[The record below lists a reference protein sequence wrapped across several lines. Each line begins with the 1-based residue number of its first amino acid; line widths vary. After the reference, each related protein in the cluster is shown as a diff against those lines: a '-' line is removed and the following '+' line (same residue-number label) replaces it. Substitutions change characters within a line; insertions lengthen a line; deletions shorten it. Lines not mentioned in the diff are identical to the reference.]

1 MSKDDD
7 KKPSKIDF
15 SKFRVS
21 INSTDLPASK
31 KVILNVSVGKPGR
44 QKYVRVNPHSDN
56 KLDCAILKLEDEER
70 KYLVT
75 PHIVQVII
83 QDVKFV
89 VLSLAIDRQG
99 NVFLWEVPP
108 VSVEGRENIWN
119 QSQRQCANMAE
130 NKWIRLQSNTSSG
143 SYDAQVAEGEIPEP
157 IWPTL
162 SFDEILNIA
171 FPPTHIIDS
180 LDHPALRKLRGAD

>member
-15 SKFRVS
+15 SKFRIS
-21 INSTDLPASK
+21 INNTDLPIAE
-31 KVILNVSVGKPGR
+31 KVLVNVLVGKPGR
-44 QKYVRVNPHSDN
+44 QKYVRVNPDNDN

-70 KYLVT
+70 KYLVS

-83 QDVKFV
+83 QDVKSV
-89 VLSLAIDRQG
+89 ILSLAIDRQG

-108 VSVEGRENIWN
+108 IPVEGRENTWN
-119 QSQRQCANMAE
+119 QSQRQIAEMAE
-130 NKWIRLQSNTSSG
+130 NKWVRLKSNMSSG

-180 LDHPALRKLRGAD
+180 LDHPALRKLRGED

>member
-7 KKPSKIDF
+7 KKPGKIDF

-21 INSTDLPASK
+21 INNTDLPTSK
-31 KVILNVSVGKPGR
+31 KVILHVPVGKPGR
-44 QKYVRVNPHSDN
+44 QKYVRVNPDSDN
-56 KLDCAILKLEDEER
+56 KLDCATLKLEDEER

-75 PHIVQVII
+75 PHIVQAII

-89 VLSLAIDRQG
+89 ILSLAIDRQG
-99 NVFLWEVPP
+99 NLFLWEVPP
-108 VSVEGRENIWN
+108 IPVEGRENIWN

-130 NKWIRLQSNTSSG
+130 NKWIRLQSNRSSG
-143 SYDAQVAEGEIPEP
+143 SYDAQVAESEIPEP

-162 SFDEILNIA
+162 SFGEILNIA
-171 FPPTHIIDS
+171 FPPTHIIDN